1 MVGDSLMMIWV
12 DVRNIRKKFGKN
24 YVLKDV
30 SLKVERGKIIGVFGP
45 SGCGKT
51 TLLKIIAGLEVPE
64 NGEIYLRGEKVFG
77 KKVFVSPEKRNIAF
91 IFQELAL
98 WPHLTV
104 KQHLDFV
111 LSEHIKDKNERERK
125 ILEILRDVKLEEK
138 VNYKPS
144 DLSGGEKQRLAIA
157 RALAKNSD
165 ILLCDEPFS
174 SLDIK
179 LKEETI
185 ELLKRIWRDK
195 KLTIIYVSH
204 DIFEVGILAEKI
216 ILMNEGKFLETLD
229 KKTFIKRY
237 ISYLQSFHE
246 SQLL

>member
-1 MVGDSLMMIWV
+1 MIWV

-30 SLKVERGKIIGVFGP
+30 SLKVERGKIIGVFGH

-51 TLLKIIAGLEVPE
+51 TLLKIIAGFEVPE

-77 KKVFVSPEKRNIAF
+77 KKVFIPPEKRNIAF

-195 KLTIIYVSH
+195 KLTIICVSH